1 MSTPAQEKDTPHPA
15 GYKPPIHTVLE
26 SRQKKPF
33 ESARRIFL
41 ICFGAFLMAV
51 NLNTFVRS
59 AQLIPGGFTGFTRLM
74 QQIIWR
80 YFQVEI
86 PFSPIY
92 YLTNLVPAIISFKFV
107 GKKFTLLT
115 GLMILLSGLFTDFL
129 PKNQITHDIVL
140 CAVFGGLLNAT
151 AISMCL
157 FAGATSGGTDF
168 IAIFISEKY
177 GKDAW
182 NYILYGNM
190 IMLAVSGI
198 LFGWDSAL
206 YSILF
211 QFTSTQLL
219 NHLYNRYKKVT
230 LFVITNKADEI
241 YHLIASTTH
250 HDATVFHGEGCYT
263 GESRDLLYSVVA
275 GDDLTH
281 LLSDIRKI
289 DPGAFINFVDSK
301 QVLGRFYRKPN
312 D

>member
-1 MSTPAQEKDTPHPA
+1 MS
-15 GYKPPIHTVLE
+15 IHTVLE
-26 SRQKKPF
+26 PGQQKPF
-33 ESARRIFL
+33 ESARRILL

-59 AQLIPGGFTGFTRLM
+59 GQLIPGGFTGFTRLM

-80 YFQVEI
+80 YLQIDI

-92 YLTNLVPAIISFKFV
+92 YLCNIVPAIISFKYI
-107 GKKFTLLT
+107 GKKFTLLS
-115 GLMILLSGLFTDFL
+115 GLMILLSGFFTDFL
-129 PKNQITHDIVL
+129 PKDQITHDIL
-140 CAVFGGLLNAT
+140 LSAVFGGILNAT
-151 AISMCL
+151 AISICL

-177 GKDAW
+177 SKDAW

-190 IMLAVSGI
+190 GMLAVSGV

-219 NHLYNRYKKVT
+219 NHLYHRYQKVT
-230 LFVITNKADEI
+230 LFVITNKAEDLYKIIE
-241 YHLIASTTH
+241 SMTH
-250 HDATVFHGEGCYT
+250 HGATIFHGEGCYKK
-263 GESRDLLYSVVA
+263 EERDLLYSVVS
-275 GDDLTH
+275 GDDVQK
-281 LLSDIRKI
+281 LLPAIRNT
-289 DPGAFINFVDSK
+289 DPGAFINFVSST
-301 QVLGRFYRKPN
+301 QILGKFYRKPN